1 MSVLK
6 KTNDNYDRFIL
17 QRSEQQNTLDY
28 FQMKEQL
35 DDITYNDDKMM
46 VDASDDTGNNEKA
59 YNALLQSE
67 ILDIGDAIHY
77 DDEKSNENMP
87 TSMTCL
93 QKFSKSRRINK
104 KKYGC
109 FDINADRLF
118 SH

>member
-1 MSVLK
+1 MNVLK

-17 QRSEQQNTLDY
+17 QRSEQQNTIDY
-28 FQMKEQL
+28 FKMKEQL
-35 DDITYNDDKMM
+35 DDFTQDDDQMM

-67 ILDIGDAIHY
+67 ILDIGDSINY
-77 DDEKSNENMP
+77 NNEKSNENMP

-93 QKFSKSRRINK
+93 QKFSKSRKTTK

-109 FDINADRLF
+109 FDINTDSLF